1 LPFKDASKRKSYQK
15 KYHQGW
21 YAENGDHRKQQ
32 VANRRRKLKQRFA
45 EYKQSLECHNCGL
58 SGKDNQ
64 WALEHHHLDPNDKV
78 TTIAH
83 LVTSGY
89 AWDTI
94 MEEVA
99 KCIVICAN
107 CHRMEHWEEYKQKVL
122 NGESTTYEAR
132 GSPIGQN
139 RRKKRKRRE
148 RERVK
153 AINKE
158 KRDSES

>member
-1 LPFKDASKRKSYQK
+1 MPFKDASKRKSYQK